1 LFLDVNVDEHFAEVK
16 FVSRIEEELSRI
28 HEREVKHVR

>member
-1 LFLDVNVDEHFAEVK
+1 MILDVKVEDHFAEVK
-16 FVSRIEEELSRI
+16 YVSRIEEELSKI